1 MEESM
6 TDRVLSCADLAEIL
20 REVGTDLPGYVE
32 ELRELDAALGDG
44 DLGVTMGLAAGAM
57 AQVGAL
63 DAGEDLGL
71 LLAKLGM
78 EINKVSPSTFG
89 TLLASAFLGAGGRVR
104 GKAAAGPADLTAM
117 GYGAIEGIKK
127 RGKAELGDKTMLDT
141 LVPAV
146 EAFDRALQESGEV
159 PQAFELAVAAA
170 EAGMNGTAAMVA
182 KYGRASWRR
191 EDSVG
196 VRDAGATAMYFLFR
210 SFAQY
215 AAGRFS

>member
-1 MEESM
+1 M
-6 TDRVLSCADLAEIL
+6 TDRLLTCADVAEIV
-20 REVGTDLPGYVE
+20 RAVGADQPGCVD

-57 AQVGAL
+57 AQAGTP
-63 DAGEDLGL
+63 DAGEDLGM

-89 TLLASAFLGAGGRVR
+89 TLLASAFMGAGGRVR
-104 GKAAAGPADLTAM
+104 GTAAAGPADLLAM
-117 GYGAIEGIKK
+117 GHGAIEGIKK
-127 RGKAELGDKTMLDT
+127 RGRAEVGDKTMLDT

-146 EAFDRALQESGEV
+146 EAFERALQQSGNV
-159 PQAFELAVAAA
+159 AQALELAVAAA
-170 EAGMNGTAAMVA
+170 EAGMNSTAAMMA

-196 VRDAGATAMYFLFR
+196 FRDAGATAMYFLLR
-210 SFAQY
+210 SFAQH
-215 AAGRFS
+215 AIGRLS